1 MTLKIKEKVRERVRN
16 ACLASEND
24 ALVVE
29 TTMESLGLDESDAN
43 ALVRAIRRDVEK
55 SANVD
60 PEKALGVAIARLN
73 ALYSAAIDRQD
84 SKTALAAVKE
94 MNKLVAL
101 YNRIADREEKSE
113 DVEKT
118 RARAILE
125 SAAGKA
131 NAGLDL
137 DDLARIVVDRFVA
150 ASRETR

>member
-29 TTMESLGLDESDAN
+29 TTMESLGLGESDAN

-73 ALYSAAIDRQD
+73 ALYSAATNRQD
-84 SKTALAAVKE
+84 SKTALATVKE

-118 RARAILE
+118 RSRAILE
-125 SAAGKA
+125 SAVGKA

-137 DDLARIVVDRFVA
+137 DDLARIVVDRLVA